1 MVDGNAS
8 ENYWG
13 SIIKTSRN
21 LAIRNG
27 RVAGQEYL
35 VITGSSV
42 ILQTLTLFIARQYFK
57 RYSGSYPS
65 RMVTEV
71 QNGIVKKDPHRIGGQ
86 EQGKGNAAGFNIYWN
101 DWNDI
106 RRMTIIAQNCVPGP
120 GVVFLVVDD
129 SSVYLETPSIIIAK
143 NILEDFWKH

>member
-1 MVDGNAS
+1 MFYPLFIPLCYNTSITYAFGGASQTENVAIGKPIEQSSSTEEDGPSFRVVDGNAS

-35 VITGSSV
+35 VITGSSG
-42 ILQTLTLFIARQYFK
+42 ILQTLTLFIARKYRK

-71 QNGIVKKDPHRIGGQ
+71 
-86 EQGKGNAAGFNIYWN
+86 
-101 DWNDI
+101 
-106 RRMTIIAQNCVPGP
+106 
-120 GVVFLVVDD
+120 
-129 SSVYLETPSIIIAK
+129 
-143 NILEDFWKH
+143 